1 MATAPELLTALTRYQ
16 NARPALRD
24 AMYASALALSTR
36 LASERDTVLTRLDQ
50 RWDWCWT
57 NVDNSKFAEREAA
70 LLDDLKTYEGIE
82 DALTAARSVLL
93 GEVA

>member
-1 MATAPELLTALTRYQ
+1 MVSAAELRTALVRYQ
-16 NARPALRD
+16 NARPSLKD

-36 LASERDTVLTRLDQ
+36 LASERDEVMKRLDK

-70 LLDDLKTYEGIE
+70 LLDDLKTYEAIE
-82 DALTAARSVLL
+82 DALNEANAVLL
-93 GEVA
+93 GAVA

>member
-1 MATAPELLTALTRYQ
+1 MATAQELLTALTRYQ

-36 LASERDTVLTRLDQ
+36 LASERDEVMQRLDR

-70 LLDDLKTYEGIE
+70 LQDDLKTYEGIE